1 MPEANKVD
9 AFDAALGVSVPEI
22 TGRQALG
29 EFHAGRTF
37 SFGDILLTPE
47 GADAVNQLRRAC
59 AVRDL
64 SIPKAVML
72 LLRHYLQQQANN
84 GMGES

>member
-1 MPEANKVD
+1 MAEASKVD
-9 AFDAALGVSVPEI
+9 SFDAALGEVVPQI
-22 TGRQALG
+22 SGREVRGDFQAG
-29 EFHAGRTF
+29 ATF
-37 SFGDILLTPE
+37 SWGDVLLTPE

-72 LLRHYLQQQANN
+72 LLRHYLQQQAHD
-84 GMGES
+84 GMGQS